1 MAAADSIRG
10 RKCTGFP
17 PVRPV
22 LVATGAHWV
31 EPEVM
36 SSVVDGDIVSGVTYE
51 GLRGNQLHPYAM
63 GRRFKLQLVF
73 LQVIEPKAES
83 VLSSAEVTCY
93 RNQQRISPH
102 YHIQRKP

>member
-73 LQVIEPKAES
+73 LQK
-83 VLSSAEVTCY
+83 
-93 RNQQRISPH
+93 
-102 YHIQRKP
+102 KPPSLGHWKWGTRV